1 MWNMSMLREI
11 LLGFNVTFAEEK
23 NLLVLEISKTTKSVV
38 LERIE
43 STFEGRYTYINQRS
57 WRFENKRLLS
67 TFCQM
72 VSISLCFWFTFL
84 SNLDINRKVACLFNE
99 GGGLIS
105 RSLLLCYLWIRVE
118 MTCTLLLLYK
128 MYGVCFDDNSQNNI
142 MSDIDKHHSDSY
154 SCPGAS
160 VHKNFSIGII
170 IEG

>member
-1 MWNMSMLREI
+1 MI
-11 LLGFNVTFAEEK
+11 YKV
-23 NLLVLEISKTTKSVV
+23 SKHPKLFQMITALIHYHQS
-38 LERIE
+38 
-43 STFEGRYTYINQRS
+43 
-57 WRFENKRLLS
+57 FENKRLLS

-72 VSISLCFWFTFL
+72 LSISPCFWFTFL

-118 MTCTLLLLYK
+118 MTCELLLLYK

-170 IEG
+170 IEGSWTNPNFDTWWANTNWW